1 MNTISLVVVVTGLHT
16 PLWKLILLSAVLVS
30 QVTVLLLW
38 PHIGMLR
45 EERRQ
50 ARSAQ
55 QGRPE
60 DAPLVAP
67 LTSPE
72 PQLDVVLRNEGNEDV
87 LTHS

>member
-1 MNTISLVVVVTGLHT
+1 MNTVLLVFVITGLHT

-45 EERRQ
+45 EETKQ

-55 QGRPE
+55 QGKLE
-60 DAPLVAP
+60 GAPFAAQVTLSEPSSELVVRK
-67 LTSPE
+67 E
-72 PQLDVVLRNEGNEDV
+72 KRDDV

>member
-45 EERRQ
+45 EGKE
-50 ARSAQ
+50 AGAIRSTRTA
-55 QGRPE
+55 
-60 DAPLVAP
+60 
-67 LTSPE
+67 
-72 PQLDVVLRNEGNEDV
+72 
-87 LTHS
+87 